1 MQKVTQGLSSL
12 LGVAGLAALAAL
24 TAAGCSVVDSGL
36 AEVPGA
42 DRPFPNLATVPDRP
56 AGYETPAERQAAQD
70 QLAFDRAAAAPLG
83 TTPASLAEAAPP
95 ASGADT
101 PSEPAPPAGLDER
114 DIAGGGWLNAELPQ
128 KPSRALAGLIFFD
141 NGSSKL
147 KPKGR
152 DVLRAVAA
160 LQREHGGVLRLVGH
174 ASSTISPNL
183 DAAEGSAINRRVAQR
198 RAEST
203 AAELRR
209 LGLAGDQIQIGADGA
224 QAPAYDEATPLGE
237 AGNRRVEIY
246 LEL

>member
-1 MQKVTQGLSSL
+1 MQKVTPSRASR
-12 LGVAGLAALAAL
+12 LGVAGFAAMLALGAF
-24 TAAGCSVVDSGL
+24 GCAVVDSGL
-36 AEVPGA
+36 ADVPGA
-42 DRPFPNLATVPDRP
+42 DRPFPNLASVPERP
-56 AGYETPAERQAAQD
+56 TGFETPAERQASQD

-83 TTPASLAEAAPP
+83 STPAATAEAPQPASVTMPAEPLPP
-95 ASGADT
+95 AD
-101 PSEPAPPAGLDER
+101 LDER
-114 DIAGGGWLNAELPQ
+114 DIAGGGWLNEELPQ

-147 KPKGR
+147 KAKAR

-174 ASSTISPNL
+174 ASRTLSPTL
-183 DAAEGSAINRRVAQR
+183 EPTEGAEINRRVAQR
-198 RAEST
+198 RAAST

-209 LGLAGDQIQIGADGA
+209 LGLAPDQIQISAEGAE
-224 QAPAYDEATPLGE
+224 APAFDEATSLGE

>member
-1 MQKVTQGLSSL
+1 MQKVTPGWASR
-12 LGVAGLAALAAL
+12 LGVAGVAAMLALGG
-24 TAAGCSVVDSGL
+24 AGCTIVDSGL
-36 AEVPGA
+36 ADVPGA
-42 DRPFPNLATVPDRP
+42 DQPFPNLATVPDRP
-56 AGYETPAERQAAQD
+56 AGFDTPAERQAEQD

-83 TTPASLAEAAPP
+83 STPAGTAAAPQP
-95 ASGADT
+95 AAAT
-101 PSEPAPPAGLDER
+101 APAEPLPPSEIDER
-114 DIAGGGWLNAELPQ
+114 DIAGGGWLNEELPE

-141 NGSSKL
+141 NGSSRL
-147 KPKGR
+147 KPKAR

-174 ASSTISPNL
+174 ASSTLSPTL
-183 DAAEGSAINRRVAQR
+183 EPGEGAEINRRVAQR
-198 RAEST
+198 RAAST

-209 LGLAGDQIQIGADGA
+209 LGLAPEQIQIDAEGA

>member
-1 MQKVTQGLSSL
+1 MQKVTPGLGSR
-12 LGVAGLAALAAL
+12 LGVASLAGLAALAA
-24 TAAGCSVVDSGL
+24 AGCTVVDSGL
-36 AEVPGA
+36 SDVPGA

-56 AGYETPAERQAAQD
+56 AGFETPAQRQASQD

-83 TTPASLAEAAPP
+83 TAPASLAATPP
-95 ASGADT
+95 ARGAAAA
-101 PSEPAPPAGLDER
+101 SAAAPPAGLDER
-114 DIAGGGWLNAELPQ
+114 DISGGGWLNEELPQ

-141 NGSSKL
+141 NGSSQL

-183 DAAEGSAINRRVAQR
+183 DPAEGSAINRRVAQR

>member
-1 MQKVTQGLSSL
+1 MQKLRPDPAWRPA
-12 LGVAGLAALAAL
+12 VAGFAALLAL
-24 TAAGCSVVDSGL
+24 GAAGCTVVDSGL
-36 AEVPGA
+36 ADVPGA
-42 DRPFPNLATVPDRP
+42 DRPFPNLATVPDRAAAEPLGSTSAGAAQAPQP
-56 AGYETPAERQAAQD
+56 AAATAPAE
-70 QLAFDRAAAAPLG
+70 PL
-83 TTPASLAEAAPP
+83 PP
-95 ASGADT
+95 AD
-101 PSEPAPPAGLDER
+101 LDER
-114 DIAGGGWLNAELPQ
+114 DIAGGGWLNEDLPER
-128 KPSRALAGLIFFD
+128 PNRALAGLIFFD

-174 ASSTISPNL
+174 ASSTLSPTI
-183 DAAEGSAINRRVAQR
+183 DPAEGAAINRRVAQR

-209 LGLAGDQIQIGADGA
+209 LGLAPEQIQTGAEGA
-224 QAPAYDEATPLGE
+224 RAPAYDEGSALGE

>member
-1 MQKVTQGLSSL
+1 MQKGRQGGASR
-12 LGVAGLAALAAL
+12 LGVAGFAAMLALG
-24 TAAGCSVVDSGL
+24 AAGCTIVDSGL
-36 AEVPGA
+36 ADVPGA

-56 AGYETPAERQAAQD
+56 AGFETPAQRQASQD

-83 TTPASLAEAAPP
+83 STAAATTEAPQPAAATAPAEPLAP
-95 ASGADT
+95 AD
-101 PSEPAPPAGLDER
+101 LDER
-114 DIAGGGWLNAELPQ
+114 DIAGGGWLNEELPQ

-147 KPKGR
+147 KPKAR

-174 ASSTISPNL
+174 ASSVLS
-183 DAAEGSAINRRVAQR
+183 AAIDPTEGAAINRRVAQR
-198 RAEST
+198 RAAST

-209 LGLAGDQIQIGADGA
+209 LGLAADQIQIGAEGD

>member
-1 MQKVTQGLSSL
+1 MQKVTPSL
-12 LGVAGLAALAAL
+12 ASRLGVAGLAALL
-24 TAAGCSVVDSGL
+24 AAGAGGCTLVDSGM
-36 AEVPGA
+36 ADVPGA

-56 AGYETPAERQAAQD
+56 KGYETPAQRQAAQD

-83 TTPASLAEAAPP
+83 TTPAALAEATPP
-95 ASGADT
+95 ASPAA
-101 PSEPAPPAGLDER
+101 PSEPLPPSDLDER
-114 DIAGGGWLNAELPQ
+114 DIAGGGWLNEELPQ

-183 DAAEGSAINRRVAQR
+183 DPVEGSAINRRVAQR

-209 LGLAGDQIQIGADGA
+209 LGLAADQIQMDAEGA
-224 QAPAYDEATPLGE
+224 QTPAYDEATPLGE